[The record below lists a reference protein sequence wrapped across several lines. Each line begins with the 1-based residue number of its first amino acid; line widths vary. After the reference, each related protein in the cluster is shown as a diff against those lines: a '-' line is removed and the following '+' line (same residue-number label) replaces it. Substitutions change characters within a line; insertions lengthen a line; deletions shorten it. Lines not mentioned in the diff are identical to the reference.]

1 MASRDFLGVFGRR
14 GREGAA
20 AEDAAG
26 GESDDIE
33 LSLGLSLGGRF
44 GTEAKRPRLAR
55 SSSIASVCSVSSL
68 DGDRDADPSPAAP
81 LPLLRTSSLPTETE
95 EERWRRREMQS
106 QRRLEAR
113 RKRVE
118 RRNSMGSSSSS
129 VPAKPGGDAPAVG
142 IGFQLRRSIGS
153 QGSSS
158 VNATE
163 QDDQSIQFS
172 TVPPV
177 SACISPIK
185 ESQNLVPIFPGLAG
199 SAVVQSTDTRSTS
212 ASDNNTNKSNVLPP
226 PASTAKPPNGTATEQ
241 PRLRTLGS
249 LTTRTSSTGDIRKIM
264 MEDMPMVSSKVEGPN
279 GKRIEG
285 FLYRYK
291 NGEDVRIV
299 CVCHGSFLTPA
310 EFVKHAG
317 GGDVS
322 NPLRHIVVNPS
333 PSVYL

>member
-1 MASRDFLGVFGRR
+1 MASRDFLRAFGGR

-20 AEDAAG
+20 AAEGAVSAAA

-55 SSSIASVCSVSSL
+55 SSSIASICSVSSL
-68 DGDRDADPSPAAP
+68 DGDGDADPSPAAP

-106 QRRLEAR
+106 RRRLEAR

-118 RRNSMGSSSSS
+118 RRSSMGSSAS
-129 VPAKPGGDAPAVG
+129 VPGKPAGDAPAVSSG
-142 IGFQLRRSIGS
+142 LQLRRSVGS

-158 VNATE
+158 LNTREHGIDGNEVCKSTE
-163 QDDQSIQFS
+163 
-172 TVPPV
+172 
-177 SACISPIK
+177 AKSP
-185 ESQNLVPIFPGLAG
+185 
-199 SAVVQSTDTRSTS
+199 S
-212 ASDNNTNKSNVLPP
+212 ASDNTNQNGMPHP
-226 PASTAKPPNGTATEQ
+226 TTATAKPLNGTSTEQ
-241 PRLRTLGS
+241 RPLRTLGS
-249 LTTRTSSTGDIRKIM
+249 LTMRTNSTSDIRKIM
-264 MEDMPMVSSKVEGPN
+264 MEDMPMVSSKLEGLGPN
-279 GKRIEG
+279 GRRIDG

-317 GGDVS
+317 GGAVS

-333 PSVYL
+333 PSLL

>member
-1 MASRDFLGVFGRR
+1 MASRDFLGVFGGGGDGARKP
-14 GREGAA
+14 EAA
-20 AEDAAG
+20 AAAD
-26 GESDDIE
+26 SDGVE

-44 GTEAKRPRLAR
+44 GTDSKRPRLAR

-68 DGDRDADPSPAAP
+68 DADADAAAAA
-81 LPLLRTSSLPTETE
+81 PLLRTSSLPTETE

-106 QRRLEAR
+106 RRRLEAR

-118 RRNSMGSSSSS
+118 RRNSVGSSL
-129 VPAKPGGDAPAVG
+129 PAGAARPAADAPSG
-142 IGFQLRRSIGS
+142 PQLRRSTGS

-158 VNATE
+158 ANNT
-163 QDDQSIQFS
+163 DQG
-172 TVPPV
+172 T
-177 SACISPIK
+177 
-185 ESQNLVPIFPGLAG
+185 NG
-199 SAVVQSTDTRSTS
+199 SQSTEARSPSTS
-212 ASDNNTNKSNVLPP
+212 DNTNQNNMLPP
-226 PASTAKPPNGTATEQ
+226 TKASEKPPNGTVTEQ

-249 LTTRTSSTGDIRKIM
+249 LTTRTSSTSDIRKLM

-279 GKRIEG
+279 ARRIDG

-291 NGEDVRIV
+291 KGEDVRIV

-322 NPLRHIVVNPS
+322 NPLRHIVVNPAPFS
-333 PSVYL
+333 

>member
-1 MASRDFLGVFGRR
+1 MASRDFLGAFGGGA
-14 GREGAA
+14 GRAGSEGARPHP
-20 AEDAAG
+20 EDAACG
-26 GESDDIE
+26 AGAGESDDIE

-44 GTEAKRPRLAR
+44 GTETKRPRLAR

-68 DGDRDADPSPAAP
+68 DGDADPSPAAP

-106 QRRLEAR
+106 RRRLEAR

-118 RRNSMGSSSSS
+118 RRNSMGSSFLPSAPPK
-129 VPAKPGGDAPAVG
+129 PAGEAPPAANGV
-142 IGFQLRRSIGS
+142 QLRRSVGS
-153 QGSSS
+153 QGSTSFS
-158 VNATE
+158 TTE
-163 QDDQSIQFS
+163 QGIGGS
-172 TVPPV
+172 TV
-177 SACISPIK
+177 C
-185 ESQNLVPIFPGLAG
+185 
-199 SAVVQSTDTRSTS
+199 QSTDAKSPSTS
-212 ASDNNTNKSNVLPP
+212 DNTNQNNMLPP
-226 PASTAKPPNGTATEQ
+226 PTKATEKPQNGTSTEQ

-249 LTTRTSSTGDIRKIM
+249 LTTRTSSCSDIRKIM

-279 GKRIEG
+279 ARRIDG

-291 NGEDVRIV
+291 KGEDVRIV

-317 GGDVS
+317 GGDVC

-333 PSVYL
+333 PFS